1 MTFIFRENIG
11 KTFSAFACIYLLVSF
26 LKHFYISLIIRFMYE
41 GWTHTE
47 ATSYKLS
54 ESLIQTAC
62 RKRQVVFYCCFG
74 WISGYFERIL

>member
-54 ESLIQTAC
+54 ESLIANGLSETTG
-62 RKRQVVFYCCFG
+62 RFLLVFRVDFG
-74 WISGYFERIL
+74 VF